1 MKKFL
6 KFALRSQW
14 KTIVIILFLVILQ
27 IFLQIEIINLF
38 KAALA
43 FVEFHKTDYLFNYGK
58 QMLLY
63 TIFSLI
69 LLYAISF
76 LLIRVSSNVAFNTR
90 EKLFHILMGLS
101 DDEVNKFKITG
112 LITRSTRGVYSLQG
126 FITLLFKYL
135 FRIPFVFM
143 AIIIEIAL
151 IDGIFAG
158 LFAAFIIILFIILI
172 FKLKQVTTLFF
183 KAKKTYGKLNSLF
196 LCKINNLVYG
206 VSFKKLESEV
216 EFEDACRESYDE
228 NITYR
233 LSQYYIA
240 PVLLLAVE
248 VIVVLLLAMMV
259 LGYPIGFEAEGVIN
273 SVVIIQYILYFITTL
288 DCIPMLIELWP
299 RSYATSIRLEEV
311 LSLEDNVI
319 KTTNDNSNSKG
330 IEIIDE
336 DIADDC
342 IPVDRRAIIGKFNKV
357 LAHHRREVIISIVL
371 VAISTLCLAYAPKVA
386 GNIINSIIINS
397 ESYRNH
403 SLFINVALLFG
414 LYSVG
419 CLFRLPSNRLMTFVG
434 EKISYKLRI
443 DLFEKLDNLDSRFI
457 RENSKG
463 HILSRLNNDLMNVR
477 EFIILHISE
486 IFAQVLI
493 IFFVIILSLTTDW
506 RLSLIYIAT
515 LPIYMI
521 CFYCID
527 VKSKGSYENHKKLL
541 GGMMSYF
548 ERSLTNRNTSHEQNF
563 KKINRRVSDNFVK
576 SRNVSNILLPIAT
589 FLTNLSNIAVYIVGL
604 YFIITNQIQLGT
616 LLAIIIYGQ
625 LLTKPLKK
633 LSVAIIFIEISF
645 SSMKRIF
652 NIIDFKNEK
661 MKDWSNDA

>member
-336 DIADDC
+336 DIADEC

-515 LPIYMI
+515 LPIYMV

-661 MKDWSNDA
+661 